1 MQEKT
6 TSMAMDDSDFSREIE
21 ECLDLDDVST
31 QADVSTKA
39 KKPRKPKSTGASKPK
54 EPKKKR
60 GPPRPHRKLEGDVLE
75 LRMNKLKKRIE
86 KAKVQLEDA
95 TRHIE
100 VYQRESFYRSQPSL

>member
-1 MQEKT
+1 
-6 TSMAMDDSDFSREIE
+6 MAMDDSDLISREID
-21 ECLDLDDVST
+21 ECLEVDASTDVEVEVLDEGVP
-31 QADVSTKA
+31 A
-39 KKPRKPKSTGASKPK
+39 KKARKPKSAGGSKPK

-75 LRMNKLKKRIE
+75 LRMNKLKKRID

-100 VYQRESFYRSQPSL
+100 VYQRESFYHSQACDC

>member
-1 MQEKT
+1 
-6 TSMAMDDSDFSREIE
+6 MAMDDSNFSRVIE
-21 ECLDLDDVST
+21 EMLDLDEVST
-31 QADVSTKA
+31 EADVTETPA

-75 LRMNKLKKRIE
+75 LRMNKLKKRIN

>member
-1 MQEKT
+1 
-6 TSMAMDDSDFSREIE
+6 MAMDDSDFSREIE
-21 ECLDLDDVST
+21 ECLDLDEVST

-39 KKPRKPKSTGASKPK
+39 KKPRKPKSTGAGASKPK

-75 LRMNKLKKRIE
+75 LRMNKLKKRID